1 MGRFMVAVTVDY
13 SSDAEAVRALLVEC
27 ARRHEKVLSQPEP
40 FANLARFG
48 QSGLEFELRAFVAD
62 ILEGNGVASDIRFDI
77 LRQFR
82 EKGITIAHPVGVMQA
97 PKP

>member
-1 MGRFMVAVTVDY
+1 
-13 SSDAEAVRALLVEC
+13 
-27 ARRHEKVLSQPEP
+27 
-40 FANLARFG
+40 
-48 QSGLEFELRAFVAD
+48 
-62 ILEGNGVASDIRFDI
+62 VASDIRFDI